1 MEIRSH
7 GTLNTHTRTH
17 ELTRD
22 RERCNLARFQLR
34 LNVSHIRCIERRQE
48 RVQRVTFRKK

>member
-34 LNVSHIRCIERRQE
+34 LNVSHILCIERRQE